1 MAKFREKLRSVVEE
15 IKVKGLVDN
24 IKDELIDV
32 LKIQEVPIL
41 DKDLIKKTEFKK
53 LEQDLF

>member
-41 DKDLIKKTEFKK
+41 DKDLIKKT
-53 LEQDLF
+53 